1 MGLGVRMS
9 NDTSLGGAVAA
20 RLDATNG
27 RSIRHRWR
35 SLATRLVPLALA
47 AASAVHAA
55 CPLDTPHLRVGAN
68 ATYCSAN
75 TIQAAI
81 DSVVGTCPV
90 VIEVTR
96 EHLYDGGFCNANQP
110 NGCHL
115 SINGKS
121 ITLQGRADGE
131 TCYVLTQCIPGP
143 SCPAPSATTPLVTLD
158 GANNGRVLTISGAS
172 NVNLRNLTI
181 THGDAG
187 GGDGGG
193 IDFTGSGNLNITRT
207 TIATNHAGYGGG
219 INANGTAALKVRL
232 QADTLLQNN
241 TAAISGGGV
250 RLEGSARLYATSDR
264 TLLSLN
270 HALTGYGG
278 GIEILGPARA
288 DIGSAGINGA
298 GVVSN
303 NDAVYGA
310 GIAVI
315 DNGNGGAVLRTF
327 ADAAGQPT
335 EIEYNGGATNGG
347 GIYTEGQAD
356 ACLIATRVANNSA
369 EDGAAIYRNCN
380 GSNGGTCEYAYGT
393 FINAGW
399 PDRLGAE
406 CGPESVAS
414 LLGSVEC
421 AAGNRDCTGID
432 ANVTKHP
439 DGTPSA
445 GATFHS
451 EGSLNAYRF
460 HMRGNV
466 ARYGIEGYA
475 YYGQI
480 NRCLIADNGFSGN
493 VMSMYGTGAS
503 LKACTITH
511 NIVDGAFVLEWGYV
525 ADVTMAFDIIDQPG
539 RYTINWFNYSG
550 NGLFDI
556 SYTMASKLDGMPQNN
571 PSIVQGAPAYLD
583 PAAGD
588 YHLKPIV
595 QTALDFGGDNGI
607 IDLDGQP
614 PFVDLPKANFLG
626 SADLG
631 PYELQ
636 ALFNCGTNDTIF
648 CDKFEP

>member
-1 MGLGVRMS
+1 MS
-9 NDTSLGGAVAA
+9 RG
-20 RLDATNG
+20 
-27 RSIRHRWR
+27 
-35 SLATRLVPLALA
+35 
-47 AASAVHAA
+47 
-55 CPLDTPHLRVGAN
+55 
-68 ATYCSAN
+68 
-75 TIQAAI
+75 
-81 DSVVGTCPV
+81 PV

-96 EHLYDGGFCNANQP
+96 EHLYDGGFCDSNQP

-115 SINGKS
+115 AVNGKS

-158 GANNGRVLTISGAS
+158 GGNNGRVLTISGAS

-187 GGDGGG
+187 GGDGGA

-241 TAAISGGGV
+241 TAAVSGGAV

-310 GIAVI
+310 GIAVV

-347 GIYTEGQAD
+347 GIYTDGQSD
-356 ACLIATRVANNSA
+356 ACLIATRLANNSA
-369 EDGAAIYRNCN
+369 EDGAAIYRHCR
-380 GSNGGTCEYAYGT
+380 GSGSETCVSTSGIY
-393 FINAGW
+393 INAGW

-406 CGPESVAS
+406 CGPETVAS

-432 ANVTKHP
+432 DNVTKHP
-439 DGTPSA
+439 DGTASA
-445 GATFHS
+445 GAIVYD
-451 EGSLNAYRF
+451 EGDLSAWRF
-460 HMRGNV
+460 HMRGNTAHHGMATYV
-466 ARYGIEGYA
+466 SQSELV
-475 YYGQI
+475 
-480 NRCLIADNGFSGN
+480 RCLIADNGFSGN
-493 VMSMYGTGAS
+493 VLYMQGSTAS
-503 LKACTITH
+503 LEACTITH
-511 NIVDGAFVLEWGYV
+511 NIIDEAFVLEWGFIH
-525 ADVTMAFDIIDQPG
+525 DVRIAFDIIDQPN
-539 RYTINWFNYSG
+539 RYTINWLNYG
-550 NGLFDI
+550 GGGTFDI
-556 SYTMASKLDGMPQNN
+556 SYTMARKLDGMPQNN
-571 PSIVQGAPAYLD
+571 PSIVQGAPTYLN

-595 QTALDFGGDNGI
+595 QTALDFGGDSGI

-631 PYELQ
+631 AYELQ
-636 ALFNCGTNDTIF
+636 VLFKCGANDTIF
-648 CDKFEP
+648 CDKFDP